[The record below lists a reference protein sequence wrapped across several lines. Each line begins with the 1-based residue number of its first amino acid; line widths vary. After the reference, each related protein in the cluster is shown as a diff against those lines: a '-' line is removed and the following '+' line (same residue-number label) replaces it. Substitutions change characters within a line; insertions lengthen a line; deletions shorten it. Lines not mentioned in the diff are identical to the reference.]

1 MIIVSPESERE
12 RGRGHLQIPQAQ
24 RIRIMWSSEWVRER
38 EDNNFR
44 DGICRRRKLKNSFF
58 ALLSSRRLPNAQA
71 HLQCS
76 VQNYDHLGFFI
87 AFFSCC
93 SGKINISNRM
103 KKGKKN
109 KRKQISLS
117 LLFGDDYD
125 VWRVQFFI
133 SNLHKRAKQKQ
144 QKKSQPMRCSWNWL
158 YEESHVNFLNTR
170 KLLFFSW

>member
-1 MIIVSPESERE
+1 
-12 RGRGHLQIPQAQ
+12 
-24 RIRIMWSSEWVRER
+24 
-38 EDNNFR
+38 
-44 DGICRRRKLKNSFF
+44 
-58 ALLSSRRLPNAQA
+58 
-71 HLQCS
+71 
-76 VQNYDHLGFFI
+76 
-87 AFFSCC
+87 
-93 SGKINISNRM
+93 M

-170 KLLFFSW
+170 KLLLFFHDKKDQIQSLFFILLLIWIMQQCCLLPKSLLFNIKMATLLTFYCLPSISYQMQFLSKTRMQSRGIYSSRWWYYSMLARFISLSLSLSLEMEF